1 MSEGQSTYENKVN
14 PDTINAEYLRSIG
27 PDKQKVAQAE
37 FNRIAPALEASARGL
52 KESRFEAVILSFIYY
67 EFTKILKER
76 GFINICFKD
85 KDVLG
90 TRVLVRFEW

>member
-37 FNRIAPALEASARGL
+37 FKSSRASTRS
-52 KESRFEAVILSFIYY
+52 KR
-67 EFTKILKER
+67 ER
-76 GFINICFKD
+76 
-85 KDVLG
+85 
-90 TRVLVRFEW
+90 T

>member
-1 MSEGQSTYENKVN
+1 MPSILGVLDLTSKKL
-14 PDTINAEYLRSIG
+14 LRPSLS
-27 PDKQKVAQAE
+27 PL
-37 FNRIAPALEASARGL
+37 APALEASARGL
-52 KESRFEAVILSFIYY
+52 KESRFKVVIPSFIYY

-85 KDVLG
+85 SDVLG